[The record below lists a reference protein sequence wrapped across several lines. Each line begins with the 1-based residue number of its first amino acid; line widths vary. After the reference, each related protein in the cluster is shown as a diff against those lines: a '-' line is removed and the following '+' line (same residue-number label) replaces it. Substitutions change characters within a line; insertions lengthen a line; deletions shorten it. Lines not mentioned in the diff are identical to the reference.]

1 MVGQLLLA
9 LSILVILHECGHF
22 FPAKWFGTRVEKFYL
37 FFDAWFSLASKK
49 IGDTEYGIG
58 WLPLGGYVKIAG
70 MIDESMDKEQMKLP
84 PQPWEFRSK
93 KAWQRLIIMIGGVV
107 VNFVLGFFL
116 FGMVLWVWGRD
127 YLPTSEAKFGMHMD
141 SVMLNNGFRHGDQIL
156 AIGDLKLEKVEPGSF
171 LKEILLKNARSA
183 TVQRGGET
191 VNVTLSEDFVGQVQK
206 NSGGKMRQFFTPRY
220 PFEIDSIAKDG
231 PAYASGLK
239 DGDRIIAI
247 NEVPTPYFQDFGQV
261 AQNFKSQMVK
271 ISALRG
277 EKDTVKIDL
286 RLTDAGKIGIFS
298 AMPDK
303 FFKMGHDSYSFAEA
317 MPRGFKD
324 GTGFLGDQLSA
335 FGQMFKGKVKA
346 KENLG
351 SLISIGKMYGPV
363 WDWKHFWTM
372 TASLSLILAFMNL
385 LPIPALDG
393 GYVIFLLWE
402 VVTGRRVS
410 DSFME
415 KAVTV
420 GFFLMLG
427 LMVVALGL
435 DIMRLF

>member
-22 FPAKWFGTRVEKFYL
+22 FPAKWFGTRVEKFFL
-37 FFDAWFSLASKK
+37 FFDWPSKLFSKK

-58 WLPLGGYVKIAG
+58 LLPLGGYVKISG
-70 MIDESMDKEQMKLP
+70 MIDESMDKEQMKQP
-84 PQPWEFRSK
+84 AQPWEFRSK

-107 VNFVLGFFL
+107 VNFLLGFL
-116 FGMVLWVWGRD
+116 IFGLVLWAWGRD

-141 SVMLNNGFRHGDQIL
+141 SVLLKHGFQNGDVIL
-156 AIGDLKLEKVEPGSF
+156 KIGDLNLEKVEQGTF
-171 LKEILLKNARSA
+171 LKEILLKNARHAS
-183 TVQRGGET
+183 VLRGGET
-191 VNVTLSEDFVGQVQK
+191 VNLTLSEDFVGAIQK
-206 NSGGKMRQFFTPRY
+206 NSGGKMRSFYEPQI

-239 DGDRIIAI
+239 DGDRIIGI
-247 NEVPTPYFQDFGQV
+247 NDISTPFYQDFGPT

-271 ISALRG
+271 ISALRDG
-277 EKDTVKIDL
+277 KDTIKIDL

-298 AMPDK
+298 ASPSK
-303 FFKMGHDSYSFAEA
+303 FLKMGHETYSFAEA
-317 MPRGFKD
+317 MPKGVKD
-324 GTGFLGDQLSA
+324 GMGFLGDQISA

-393 GYVIFLLWE
+393 GYVVFLLWE
-402 VVTGRRVS
+402 VVTGKRVS

-420 GFFLMLG
+420 GFFLMLS

-435 DIMRLF
+435 DIFRQF